1 MGKKTLKV
9 NETTHRRLE
18 TYKAQFEHTSF
29 DSAIRELISENKRLE
44 AELSRE
50 KSDATN

>member
-9 NETTHRRLE
+9 NETTHHSLA

-29 DSAIRELISENKRLE
+29 DSAIRELISENKRLQ
-44 AELSRE
+44 AELSKE
-50 KSDATN
+50 QADAAN